1 MEGRR
6 GEVVK
11 LGSLFEKY
19 EKLLIPP
26 QASVEKEV
34 MKVISEVCGRT
45 LSPGQVSYTV
55 STKTIYLKVP
65 SILKSDIL
73 RSREEVL
80 SRLRSALVRGPVDIR

>member
-1 MEGRR
+1 MEAKR

-34 MKVISEVCGRT
+34 IKIIGEVCGRT
-45 LSPGQVSYTV
+45 LVPGQVSYTV
-55 STKTIYLKVP
+55 ATKMVYLKVP
-65 SILKSDIL
+65 SILKSDIM
-73 RSREEVL
+73 RSREEIL
-80 SRLRSALVRGPVDIR
+80 SRLRSSLVQGPTDIR